1 MIVVKILGK
10 VYNPDEIEHNSK
22 IVRKW
27 FVLKQVNKERIVGK
41 YHTIEDCTII
51 EKLYTEAIESVCK
64 ADRDFYEK
72 YLQENWKETHPILK
86 DVSSY
91 EKIRPKDGIEFCML
105 I

>member
-1 MIVVKILGK
+1 MIVVKIQGK
-10 VYNPDEIEHNSK
+10 LYKPDEIERNSK

-27 FVLKQVNKERIVGK
+27 FILKQINKEEIIGK
-41 YHTIEDCTII
+41 YHTIENCTKI
-51 EKLYTEAIESVCK
+51 EEQYIKAIESVNEK
-64 ADRDFYEK
+64 DKIFYEK

-91 EKIRPKDGIEFCML
+91 EKIRPHDGVEFCML